1 LLPFTGGAGRVPWL
15 SHAGRFGLKR
25 QPTTGD
31 EVFLTVCGL
40 MASGSRTIL
49 LSRWR
54 VGGQSTVDLMREFV
68 QELPHESAAAA
79 WQRSVRLASG
89 RLLDPTLEGRLK
101 AAGGV
106 QGLSADHPFF
116 WSGYLLV
123 DTGLVPPPEAPARAA
138 AAR

>member
-1 LLPFTGGAGRVPWL
+1 MPFSGTEQVVFPGFHTPAE
-15 SHAGRFGLKR
+15 FGLKR
-25 QPTTGD
+25 GGTGE
-31 EVFLTVCGL
+31 EVFLAVCGL

-79 WQRSVRLASG
+79 WQRSVRLAAS
-89 RLLDPTLEGRLK
+89 RDLDPATEGRLK
-101 AAGGV
+101 ANGAALGV
-106 QGLSADHPFF
+106 KADHPFF
-116 WSGYLLV
+116 WSGYLLI
-123 DTGLVPPPEAPARAA
+123 DTGVKPPAIPPKAAA